1 MSFYTL
7 RLWRYQHIL
16 YICNLHITLWYHIL
30 YSILHTTC
38 SFFTKIICSLL
49 HILHTPRKRR
59 IIILHTTCFFS
70 KRYTP
75 YSILHTPRTKRFIIL
90 HTTFVKILRTTNNT
104 HTLKI
109 QYTTISVKGV
119 YTTYIHNPQN
129 VFPCIYC
136 ILKLEVQLEIF
147 TYYILHTLYF
157 HLSREKQIY

>member
-16 YICNLHITLWYHIL
+16 YICNLHITFWYHIL

-59 IIILHTTCFFS
+59 IIILHATCFFS
-70 KRYTP
+70 KWYTP

-104 HTLKI
+104 HTLKK
-109 QYTTISVKGV
+109 Y
-119 YTTYIHNPQN
+119 N
-129 VFPCIYC
+129 
-136 ILKLEVQLEIF
+136 ILLSPSRE
-147 TYYILHTLYF
+147 YILHIYTTLKMFSHAYTVY
-157 HLSREKQIY
+157 SN